1 MKREN
6 SRYSFVKCTFKGSYK
21 GFHVF
26 FLENNL
32 FHVVYTLCM
41 RWIVFC
47 RGLLYC
53 VIKLFKFYQCSS
65 VHYTSV
71 GICTCTCWI
80 YSKNTVQGVL
90 TSKKIRCIIAMK
102 VKLHN
107 RQSFLKKKIFLYRN
121 ENKFY
126 SVDLLKVCRTIS
138 HVEKLKPIKSEISH
152 HASNYS
158 NHINHLMTW
167 P

>member
-6 SRYSFVKCTFKGSYK
+6 SRYNFVKCTFMGSYI

-53 VIKLFKFYQCSS
+53 VIKLFKFYHCSS

-71 GICTCTCWI
+71 HVHAEYIQKI
-80 YSKNTVQGVL
+80 PSKVFWHR
-90 TSKKIRCIIAMK
+90 KKLDASLQWKSIAQQTI
-102 VKLHN
+102 V
-107 RQSFLKKKIFLYRN
+107 FIKKIFLNRN

>member
-6 SRYSFVKCTFKGSYK
+6 SRYSFVKCTFMGSYI

-53 VIKLFKFYQCSS
+53 VIKLFKFYQCSL

-90 TSKKIRCIIAMK
+90 TSKKIKCIVAMK

-107 RQSFLKKKIFLYRN
+107 RQSFLKKIFLNRN

-126 SVDLLKVCRTIS
+126 SVDFIECSFAWLS
-138 HVEKLKPIKSEISH
+138 HETFHERLTWNEYTCTLWCVLIFLDEH
-152 HASNYS
+152 H
-158 NHINHLMTW
+158 
-167 P
+167 

>member
-6 SRYSFVKCTFKGSYK
+6 SRYSFVKCTFKGSYI

-53 VIKLFKFYQCSS
+53 VIKLFKFYQYQWVF
-65 VHYTSV
+65 VHVHAEYIQKIPSKV
-71 GICTCTCWI
+71 FWHRKKLDASLQWKSNCTTD
-80 YSKNTVQGVL
+80 
-90 TSKKIRCIIAMK
+90 
-102 VKLHN
+102 N
-107 RQSFLKKKIFLYRN
+107 RFLKKKKFLNRN